1 MSRASLPS
9 EVVDFRIVAVMRG
22 METGRCIDVADAA
35 CAGGVTVFEVTMD
48 SPDAVGTIDALVG
61 VGHVVGAGTVR
72 SVEDARHAV
81 ESGARFLVSPHTD
94 EAVARWAVDHGHA
107 MVPGGYTPTEIV
119 SAWDLGV
126 AAVKLFPASAGGPN
140 FVRAV
145 KGPLPEI
152 PIMVTGGIDD
162 SNIASYLSA
171 GALAVGVGG
180 WLVGPTDLKTVRS
193 RAEAIVAS
201 SRAANV

>member
-1 MSRASLPS
+1 MSRASLPT
-9 EVVDFRIVAVMRG
+9 EVVDSRIVAVMRG
-22 METGRCIDVADAA
+22 METRRVVEVADAA

-48 SPDAVGTIDALVG
+48 SPDAVGTIVALVG
-61 VGHVVGAGTVR
+61 SGHIVGAGTVR
-72 SVEDARHAV
+72 SVDDALRAV

-94 EAVARWAVDHGHA
+94 EAVVRWAVDHGHP

-126 AAVKLFPASAGGPN
+126 SAVKLFPASAGGPS

-162 SNIASYLSA
+162 SNIASFLSA
-171 GALAVGVGG
+171 GAVAAGVGG
-180 WLVGPTDLKTVRS
+180 WLVGPADLDTVRR
-193 RAEAIVAS
+193 RAEAIVKSA
-201 SRAANV
+201 RTANV